1 MNDKKK
7 TVTYEV
13 ILSGDH
19 PDIFVCF
26 EENEG
31 ISDTDIQ
38 CCAEAEAFRKTYI
51 SSKRVLPLPNVKG
64 DL

>member
-1 MNDKKK
+1 MK

-13 ILSGDH
+13 LLSGDH

-31 ISDTDIQ
+31 ISDADLQ
-38 CCAEAEAFRKTYI
+38 ACAEAEAFRKTYI
-51 SSKRVLPLPNVKG
+51 SSKRVVSRLPNAQAQR
-64 DL
+64 